1 MVVSRRLALALPSLK
16 EKLLP
21 LFWGIFELIG
31 SKATTL
37 RMACNENG
45 KKTIGLDK
53 QNNNFAGAWSHFSV
67 HFFALV
73 GHQDVILPNFTFSGG
88 HYTRQQFSGFF
99 FQNLRYSPLEFIS

>member
-1 MVVSRRLALALPSLK
+1 M
-16 EKLLP
+16 
-21 LFWGIFELIG
+21 
-31 SKATTL
+31 
-37 RMACNENG
+37 RMA

-73 GHQDVILPNFTFSGG
+73 GHQDVKLPNFTFSGG
-88 HYTRQQFSGFF
+88 HYTRQQFSGYFF